1 MTAITD
7 RLRKIEDRLG
17 VGACPRCTALPA
29 IEVQFP
35 PRGAEPEPAAGP
47 AVCPDCG
54 QREPE
59 RCVIVFTER
68 EDGPQ

>member
-7 RLRKIEDRLG
+7 RLRKLETQLG
-17 VGACPRCTALPA
+17 VGACPRCTDLPA
-29 IEVQFP
+29 IEITFQK
-35 PRGAEPEPAAGP
+35 RGAEPEPAEELAI
-47 AVCPDCG
+47 CPECG

-59 RCVIVFTER
+59 RCVIVFAER